1 MIPEKIKDICE
12 EIGLNPREAA
22 WELPQRKGTW
32 IVKHKALERIA
43 AHKGVKFDLPTI
55 IESNANDKMCV
66 ILVNGHLGDAQEWSI
81 GEASSYNNKNN
92 YPFAMAEKRAKD
104 RVILKLVGLH
114 GDAYSEEE
122 ADDFK
127 ESAPAPVQAI
137 EKPQTAIV
145 VDDWKGIKI
154 HFSKHEGKT
163 LGELTE
169 KQLTWWQNNYDPVR
183 DGNKPSHDDLILR
196 EALNK
201 SKRVGGKKDGF
212 GF

>member
-12 EIGLNPREAA
+12 EIGLNPRDAA

-66 ILVNGHLGDAQEWSI
+66 ILVNGHLGEASEWSI
-81 GEASSYNNKNN
+81 GEATSYNNKNN

-137 EKPQTAIV
+137 EKPQTSIV

-154 HFSKHEGKT
+154 HFSNHKGKL
-163 LGELTE
+163 LGELTDN
-169 KQLTWWQNNYDPVR
+169 QLKWWQNNYDPNKNM
-183 DGNKPSHDDLILR
+183 NKPSHDDLVLR
-196 EALNK
+196 EALDK